1 MNDGRE
7 EPVVD
12 ELLTGGEEKGTSCEK
27 GGREMSVIRKGGDHW

>member
-12 ELLTGGEEKGTSCEK
+12 ELLTGGRRKEPVVKRV
-27 GGREMSVIRKGGDHW
+27 GGRCQ